1 MSWFSFIII
10 HNLSSVQGSEH
21 TYSGTGAREM
31 RLRSFSQNGMV
42 RNSDSAMSSML
53 RSDQVSY
60 HYHQENNQHKRQK
73 VDSDLSSQPDPRL
86 QVLTNP
92 SPPFVTLTNQMISAQ
107 GRRVYHRGHRSET
120 ATPSMTS
127 SPSSE
132 SIPPPPPPLH
142 KHPGRMSSLTHQEHH

>member
-1 MSWFSFIII
+1 M
-10 HNLSSVQGSEH
+10 QGSEH

-53 RSDQVSY
+53 RSDQVSW
-60 HYHQENNQHKRQK
+60 HYHQDNKPIKRLK

-86 QVLTNP
+86 QVVTNHR
-92 SPPFVTLTNQMISAQ
+92 PPFDTLTNQMISAQ
-107 GRRVYHRGHRSET
+107 GRLVYHRGHRSET

-142 KHPGRMSSLTHQEHH
+142 KHPGRKMSPLSHQEHHSEWKVYNNFMKWL